1 MKIKNWFKFYDGMWE
16 HTKTRAGIKIKQVD
30 RDLYKAYMF
39 PAKSFQTIWISIRPQ
54 TLKNAVADAIKYMKT
69 HP

>member
-16 HTKTRAGIKIKQVD
+16 HTRTRTVIKIKQVD